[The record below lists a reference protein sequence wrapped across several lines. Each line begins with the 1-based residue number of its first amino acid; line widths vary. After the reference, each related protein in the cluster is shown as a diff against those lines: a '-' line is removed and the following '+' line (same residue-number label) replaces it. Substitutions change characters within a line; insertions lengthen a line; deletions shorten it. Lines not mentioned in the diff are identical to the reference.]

1 MVTTG
6 ATPMVAVMKEE
17 LKNHPE
23 KAVQMGIAKAASG
36 VLPAPLS
43 HLALAGLQNK
53 TAIQRMVRNQY
64 FTNIESAVSAQR
76 SWDQMRDTDGN
87 E

>member
-6 ATPMVAVMKEE
+6 AAPTAAVIKEE

-23 KAVQMGIAKAASG
+23 KAMQMGITGAALGALST
-36 VLPAPLS
+36 PLS
-43 HLALAGLQNK
+43 SLVLAGVQNR
-53 TAIQRMVRNQY
+53 TAIQQTAQRQY
-64 FTNIESAVSAQR
+64 FSNIEAAVRIQR
-76 SWDQMRDTDGN
+76 SLNQMEDANGN

>member
-6 ATPMVAVMKEE
+6 AAPMAAVIKEE

-23 KAVQMGIAKAASG
+23 KAMQMGITGAALG
-36 VLPAPLS
+36 ALS
-43 HLALAGLQNK
+43 SPMSSLVLAGLQNK
-53 TAIQRMVRNQY
+53 TAIQQMAQNQY
-64 FTNIESAVSAQR
+64 FSNIEAAVRAKR
-76 SWDQMRDTDGN
+76 SLNQMEDANGN

>member
-6 ATPMVAVMKEE
+6 AAPTAAVIKEE

-23 KAVQMGIAKAASG
+23 KAVQMGITGAALGALSS
-36 VLPAPLS
+36 PLS
-43 HLALAGLQNK
+43 SLVLAGVQNR
-53 TAIQRMVRNQY
+53 TAIQQTVQSQY
-64 FTNIESAVSAQR
+64 FSNIEAAVRVQR
-76 SWDQMRDTDGN
+76 SLNQMEDANGN

>member
-6 ATPMVAVMKEE
+6 ATPMIAVIKEE

-23 KAVQMGIAKAASG
+23 KALQMGITG
-36 VLPAPLS
+36 MTPVVLSTPLCC
-43 HLALAGLQNK
+43 LALTGLQNK
-53 TAIQRMVRNQY
+53 TMIQSMVQSQY
-64 FTNIESAVSAQR
+64 FSSIESAVCSQR
-76 SWDQMRDTDGN
+76 NLDQMRDANGN

>member
-6 ATPMVAVMKEE
+6 AAPMIAVMKEE

-23 KAVQMGIAKAASG
+23 KALQMGITGAALS
-36 VLPAPLS
+36 VLSTPLCR
-43 HLALAGLQNK
+43 LALAGLQNK
-53 TAIQRMVRNQY
+53 TTIQSMVQSRY
-64 FTNIESAVSAQR
+64 FSNIESAVCAQR

>member
-6 ATPMVAVMKEE
+6 AAPTAAVIKEE

-23 KAVQMGIAKAASG
+23 KAMQMGITGAALG
-36 VLPAPLS
+36 VLSSPLS
-43 HLALAGLQNK
+43 SPVLAGIQNK
-53 TAIQRMVRNQY
+53 TAIQQTVQSQY
-64 FTNIESAVSAQR
+64 FSNIEAAVRAQR
-76 SWDQMRDTDGN
+76 SLNQMEDTKGN